1 LLIDRCLSRPHTA
14 SMTVRNF
21 CPFDLYSVY
30 DIAKPGKVHT
40 LSLNRTNLTKSVIIT
55 GSLKEF
61 KGDER

>member
-1 LLIDRCLSRPHTA
+1 
-14 SMTVRNF
+14 MTVRNF